1 MICIAAVS
9 PVSHSPKVAVPSA
22 ARDIRPRPEAAP
34 SEAMYQ
40 QWHETAW
47 TAPTTPPVPGAAG
60 SSRDP
65 PLRHPQRASALP
77 GAAPPGAAPPGTAP
91 PGAAGSS
98 QDTPLCPQVHA
109 AAPPGAAPPGAA
121 PPGAA
126 PPGAAGSSQDTPLCP
141 QVHAA
146 APPGAAPPGAAP
158 PDAAPP
164 GAAPLDEVFL
174 QRILRAEGD
183 TLLAMFRPLTAH
195 SQLEVVQY
203 MAMSNEWETVLDLV
217 ERFDTICAEQA
228 GLLSMA
234 AVMAWRC
241 SPLEICVSVFGCC
254 LLFVQLQHL
263 ASISPLPRHYLFISP
278 LFSQYLTI
286 ISPLTIIN

>member
-77 GAAPPGAAPPGTAP
+77 GAAPPGAAPPGT
-91 PGAAGSS
+91 
-98 QDTPLCPQVHA
+98 
-109 AAPPGAAPPGAA
+109 
-121 PPGAA
+121 A